1 LENVPLHFAL
11 TCFKTVFDVE
21 VASETAS
28 LQALERALQRFEIK
42 PKLKNKSKDEAKKA
56 LRLWSPVWYS
66 GTRRG
71 KEGVAHLSCLV
82 LDFDGGL
89 SPEQASELWGEH
101 HHILHSTWSHRPE
114 QPKFR
119 LCMPMARPVL
129 PQDWARVWDWA
140 QAHSGG
146 RADPAPKSIGST
158 FALPAVKR
166 EDQEVLGWVQEGPLL
181 DPLTLGLI
189 AEEAPAEPARMPAA
203 DSPFQLGGDPSRRY
217 LRTHERRDAPDWDE
231 DSAFQGLF

>member
-1 LENVPLHFAL
+1 MPLHFAL

-21 VASETAS
+21 VVSETAS
-28 LQALERALQRFEIK
+28 LGALERALQRFEIK
-42 PKLKNKSKDEAKKA
+42 PKLKNKDKDEAKKA
-56 LRLWSPVWYS
+56 LRLWSPACYT
-66 GTRRG
+66 GARRG
-71 KEGVAHLSCLV
+71 REGVAHLSCLV

-101 HHILHSTWSHRPE
+101 HHILHSTWSHTPE

-119 LCMPMARPVL
+119 LCMPLARPVL
-129 PQDWARVWDWA
+129 SADWAHLWEWA

-146 RADPAPKSIGST
+146 RADPAPKSPGST
-158 FALPAVKR
+158 FALPAVKSA
-166 EDQEVLGWVQEGPLL
+166 DQRVLAWVQEGPLL

-189 AEEAPAEPARMPAA
+189 AEEAPAMAARAPAV

-217 LRTHERRDAPDWDE
+217 LRAHERRDAPDWDE